1 MSGSKIPAEQGA
13 LTFLLGGDKAI
24 LKDEGVQADL
34 AAMGKASYMLGKV
47 GAGTRMK
54 LVVYMVKGEM
64 MASLAEGLAL
74 AGAAGLEQKAMLE
87 ILGQWV
93 GVRVRVR
100 VTVRVRVRVGVR
112 DAAAAPARGLLPWR
126 HTTRRLGAARATAA
140 AARAGPHRPRAA
152 PG

>member
-13 LTFLLGGDKAI
+13 LTFLIGGDKAI

-93 GVRVRVR
+93 GGLAKLFATLLRLPTTSYNFHLLYMYFLCLR
-100 VTVRVRVRVGVR
+100 
-112 DAAAAPARGLLPWR
+112 ASPARGWTL
-126 HTTRRLGAARATAA
+126 
-140 AARAGPHRPRAA
+140 
-152 PG
+152 